1 MVFPRDAGPHD
12 ALTEWWYVTGHLAD
26 AGGHQYGFE
35 FTIFQGQRQSAATG
49 YLAHFAISDIDG
61 ERFSHEAHISSQATR
76 AVDFPLDVNG
86 WTLSGSDVIDAKMD
100 SDDWSIHLQL
110 ADEKPPVLHDGGYI
124 DMQPAGGSYYYSRT
138 RLAAS
143 GTLNGTPMSGI
154 AWMDHQWGNFLV
166 TTDLAWD
173 WYSVQLDDRT
183 EIMLY
188 DLRKLGQVFGTYVH
202 ADGSSEPLTAVQ
214 VDATGTW
221 TSPHTGATYPSGW
234 RVGLPD
240 GRQLTLTPL
249 LLDQELY
256 FPGQGG
262 TVYWEGAVGVSG
274 DASGQGYVE
283 LTGYAPP
290 R

>member
-1 MVFPRDAGPHD
+1 
-12 ALTEWWYVTGHLAD
+12 
-26 AGGHQYGFE
+26 
-35 FTIFQGQRQSAATG
+35 
-49 YLAHFAISDIDG
+49 
-61 ERFSHEAHISSQATR
+61 
-76 AVDFPLDVNG
+76 
-86 WTLSGSDVIDAKMD
+86 MD
-100 SDDWSIHLQL
+100 SGDWSMHLQL
-110 ADEKPPVLHDGGYI
+110 ADEKPPVLHNGGYF
-124 DMQPAGGSYYYSRT
+124 DMQAAGGSYYYSRT
-138 RLAAS
+138 RLRAS
-143 GTLNGTPMSGI
+143 GTLNGTPVSGI

-166 TTDLAWD
+166 TNDLAWD

-188 DLRKLGQVFGTYVH
+188 DLRKLGQVLGTYVH
-202 ADGSSEPLTAVQ
+202 ADGSSEPLTTAQVQ
-214 VDATGTW
+214 ATGTW

-240 GRQLTLTPL
+240 GRQLTLTPQ

-274 DASGQGYVE
+274 YASGQGYVE